1 MVTDFFVYI
10 LFPFPVIEPL
20 FLALSEDSFLFI
32 FFAKLTLQNIIQ
44 SSNLRFLF

>member
-10 LFPFPVIEPL
+10 LFPFPAIEPL
-20 FLALSEDSFLFI
+20 FLALSEENFLFI
-32 FFAKLTLQNIIQ
+32 FFVKLILQNIIQ